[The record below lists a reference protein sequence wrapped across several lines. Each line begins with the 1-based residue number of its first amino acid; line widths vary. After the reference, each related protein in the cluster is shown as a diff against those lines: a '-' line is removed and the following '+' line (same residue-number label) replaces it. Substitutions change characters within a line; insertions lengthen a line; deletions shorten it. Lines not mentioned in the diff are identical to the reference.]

1 MMEKYRFLPY
11 DVYVIML
18 VPQTIMSFIMKAS
31 RLYANT
37 VFYINIFTCWSDS
50 LAML

>member
-18 VPQTIMSFIMKAS
+18 VPQTIMSFMKAS

-37 VFYINIFTCWSDS
+37 GFYINIFTCWSDS